1 MRIAISGAGIAG
13 PTLAYWLQRAGHQP
27 TLIEQAPALRRGG
40 YVIDFWG
47 AGFTVAERMGLLPRL
62 REIGYR
68 VREVRMV
75 NRQGRRTAGFSA
87 DVFSRLLDDRFIS
100 LPRGELA
107 ATIHAALPDAVE
119 TLFGEEIQTL
129 RQAGDRVS
137 LTFARAS
144 PRDFDL
150 VVGADGLHSNVRRLA
165 FGPEAGFERFLGYY
179 VAAAEVAGYRPRD
192 ELVYLTYTRPGFQVA
207 RFALRGERT
216 LFLFVFT
223 AEQAGGAEP
232 RDRTGRLELLRRIY
246 GDAGWECPAIL
257 DALQGAEEIYLD
269 RVSQIVMPAWS
280 KGRVALLGDAAA
292 CVSLLAGEGS
302 SLAMTAAYTL
312 AAELRQGDPLAAL
325 RRYEARLRPLVARKQ
340 AGARRFAGWFAP
352 RTALG
357 LWLRDRVSGLL
368 RIGPLARLL
377 VGRDLE
383 DAIELPDWGD

>member
-107 ATIHAALPDAVE
+107 ATIHGALQGNVE
-119 TLFGEEIQTL
+119 TLFGEEIRTL
-129 RQAGDRVS
+129 RQEGERVS
-137 LTFARAS
+137 LTFDRAA

-150 VVGADGLHSNVRRLA
+150 VVGADGLHSKVRSLA
-165 FGPEAGFERFLGYY
+165 FGPETGFERFLGYR
-179 VAAAEVAGYRPRD
+179 VAAAEVRGYRPRD
-192 ELVYLTYTRPGFQVA
+192 ELVYLTYTQPGRQVA
-207 RFALRGERT
+207 RFALRDDRT
-216 LFLFVFT
+216 LFLFIFT
-223 AEQAGGAEP
+223 EAQVELAHPHGRE
-232 RDRTGRLELLRRIY
+232 DRLALLRRVY
-246 GDAGWECPAIL
+246 ADAGWECPAIL
-257 DALQGAEEIYLD
+257 DALHGAEEIYLD

-325 RRYEARLRPLVARKQ
+325 RRYEERLRPLVARKQ

-352 RTALG
+352 RSTLG
-357 LWLRDRVSGLL
+357 LWLRDRVTGLL
-368 RIGPLARLL
+368 NVGPLARLL

-383 DAIELPDWGD
+383 DAIELPAWGD

>member
-27 TLIEQAPALRRGG
+27 TLIEQAPVLRRGG

-75 NRQGRRTAGFSA
+75 NRRGRRTAGFSA
-87 DVFSRLLDDRFIS
+87 DVFNRLLDDRFIS

-107 ATIHAALPDAVE
+107 ATIHGALEGRVE

-129 RQAGDRVS
+129 HQDGERVS
-137 LTFARAS
+137 LSFAGTP

-150 VVGADGLHSNVRRLA
+150 VVGADGLHSKVRTLA
-165 FGPEAGFERFLGYY
+165 FGPEAGFERFLGYR
-179 VAAAEVAGYRPRD
+179 VAAAEVRGYRPRD
-192 ELVYLTYTRPGFQVA
+192 ELVYLTYTRPGRQVA
-207 RFALRGERT
+207 RFALRDDRT
-216 LFLFVFT
+216 LFLFIFT
-223 AEQAGGAEP
+223 EAHAGPADP
-232 RDRTGRLELLRRIY
+232 RTREDRLTLLRRVY
-246 GDAGWECPAIL
+246 GEAGWECPAIL
-257 DALQGAEEIYLD
+257 EALDDTEEIYLD

-280 KGRVALLGDAAA
+280 KGRVALIGDAAA

-312 AAELRQGDPLAAL
+312 AAELRQGDPLLAL
-325 RRYEARLRPLVARKQ
+325 RRYEERLRPLVARKQ

-357 LWLRDRVSGLL
+357 LWLRDRVTGLL
-368 RIGPLARLL
+368 SIDPLARLL

-383 DAIELPDWGD
+383 DAIELPAWGD

>member
-27 TLIEQAPALRRGG
+27 TLIEQAPVLRRGG

-75 NRQGRRTAGFSA
+75 NRRGRRTAGFSA
-87 DVFSRLLDDRFIS
+87 DVFNRLLDDRFIS

-107 ATIHAALPDAVE
+107 ATIHGALQGSVE

-129 RQAGDRVS
+129 HQDGERVS
-137 LTFARAS
+137 LSFAGTP

-150 VVGADGLHSNVRRLA
+150 VVGADGLHSKVRTLA
-165 FGPEAGFERFLGYY
+165 FGPEAGFERFLGYR
-179 VAAAEVAGYRPRD
+179 VAAAEVRGYRPRD
-192 ELVYLTYTRPGFQVA
+192 ELVYLTYTRPGRQVA
-207 RFALRGERT
+207 RFALRDDRT
-216 LFLFVFT
+216 LFLFIFT
-223 AEQAGGAEP
+223 EAHARPADP
-232 RDRTGRLELLRRIY
+232 RTREDRLTLLRRVY
-246 GDAGWECPAIL
+246 GEAGWECPAIL
-257 DALQGAEEIYLD
+257 EALDDTEEIYLD

-280 KGRVALLGDAAA
+280 KGRVALIGDAAA

-325 RRYEARLRPLVARKQ
+325 RRYEERLRPLVARKQ

-357 LWLRDRVSGLL
+357 LWLRDRVTGLL
-368 RIGPLARLL
+368 SIGPLARLL

-383 DAIELPDWGD
+383 DAIELPAWGD

>member
-27 TLIEQAPALRRGG
+27 TLIEQAPVLRRGG

-75 NRQGRRTAGFSA
+75 NRRGRRTAGFSA
-87 DVFSRLLDDRFIS
+87 DVFNRLLDDRFIS

-107 ATIHAALPDAVE
+107 ATIHGALQGSVE

-129 RQAGDRVS
+129 HQDGERVS
-137 LTFARAS
+137 LSFAGTP

-150 VVGADGLHSNVRRLA
+150 VVGADGLHSKVRTLA
-165 FGPEAGFERFLGYY
+165 FGPEAGFERFLGYR
-179 VAAAEVAGYRPRD
+179 VAAAEVRGYRPRD
-192 ELVYLTYTRPGFQVA
+192 ELVYLTYTRPGRQVA
-207 RFALRGERT
+207 RFALRDDRT
-216 LFLFVFT
+216 LFLFIFT
-223 AEQAGGAEP
+223 EAHAGPADP
-232 RDRTGRLELLRRIY
+232 RTREDRLTLLRRVY
-246 GDAGWECPAIL
+246 GEAGWECPAIL
-257 DALQGAEEIYLD
+257 EALDDTEEIYLD

-280 KGRVALLGDAAA
+280 KGRVALIGDAAA

-312 AAELRQGDPLAAL
+312 AAELRQGDPLLAL
-325 RRYEARLRPLVARKQ
+325 RRYEERLRPLVARKQ

-357 LWLRDRVSGLL
+357 LWLRDRVTGLL
-368 RIGPLARLL
+368 SIGPLARLL

-383 DAIELPDWGD
+383 DAIELPAWGD